1 MPLVLSRPSP
11 SNWVPQCERDVAPSN
26 CRNTP
31 TPNPRCLSVH
41 LQLRSIHYLVSN
53 NDAGDMIPNSKSCLY
68 FQFHPIWE
76 CLCQTG
82 DAYTPA
88 VFMYKTLGFWPR
100 VVVEDPAWQKTCH
113 LKPETSLRNTRAT
126 SVSLYPILP
135 FQLSLEEPSSHEAQR
150 EFHLL
155 LIGCLFPVLNC
166 LRHVWTLYST
176 SPVHSALICL
186 EIPPTNLIGGAA
198 PRKSKPWTL
207 HVAVAFLQCSS
218 PSFLHST
225 PLSSGGD

>member
-113 LKPETSLRNTRAT
+113 LKPETSLRH
-126 SVSLYPILP
+126 
-135 FQLSLEEPSSHEAQR
+135 LSQPVPYIALSTVIRGAKQPRSSER
-150 EFHLL
+150 VPL
-155 LIGCLFPVLNC
+155 GCLFPVLNC
-166 LRHVWTLYST
+166 LRHVCGHCTALPQFTLHS
-176 SPVHSALICL
+176 SALKFL
-186 EIPPTNLIGGAA
+186 RPT
-198 PRKSKPWTL
+198 
-207 HVAVAFLQCSS
+207 
-218 PSFLHST
+218 
-225 PLSSGGD
+225 

>member
-1 MPLVLSRPSP
+1 MEKAEQFIYIFTLNQLNRKHLPCSLSCRLCFHGLPHQTGSP
-11 SNWVPQCERDVAPSN
+11 NANDVAPSN

-41 LQLRSIHYLVSN
+41 RQLRSIHYLVSN

-88 VFMYKTLGFWPR
+88 VFMYKALGFWPR

-166 LRHVWTLYST
+166 LRHVCGHCTALPQFTLHS
-176 SPVHSALICL
+176 SAL
-186 EIPPTNLIGGAA
+186 
-198 PRKSKPWTL
+198 K
-207 HVAVAFLQCSS
+207 FLR
-218 PSFLHST
+218 T
-225 PLSSGGD
+225 T